1 MQWRRKRRVLSVIG
15 SARHTLL
22 LRHVRL
28 VHSRSLSDTQPL
40 LLLTGT
46 DDESGLSLETA
57 PPTTDLHRNITFNE
71 GEYTVVQYS

>member
-1 MQWRRKRRVLSVIG
+1 MQWRRKRRVLNVIG
-15 SARHTLL
+15 SARHALL

-28 VHSRSLSDTQPL
+28 MHSSDTHAL

-57 PPTTDLHRNITFNE
+57 PPTADPHRNITFNE
-71 GEYTVVQYS
+71 GEYSTNIL

>member
-15 SARHTLL
+15 SAHHTLL

-28 VHSRSLSDTQPL
+28 VHDTHPPL

-46 DDESGLSLETA
+46 DDESGLSLETP

-71 GEYTVVQYS
+71 GEYTVVEC